1 VRAAALLAFLGLATG
16 STGVA
21 FAETLTGSWSS
32 PLGAMRL
39 TQQGDRVLAAARRN
53 PFCTLPSSGH
63 VLEGD
68 LLDDSLSGQLFVCF
82 AGCDR
87 GPGWVPVLLL
97 VAPDGKSLSGTSTL
111 PRGCKAAFGPSGGAA
126 GGSDGSLVLRR
137 LETTESAKPA
147 DDETAENSDD
157 VVSPPAKHA
166 TLKQPGRQPAK
177 PPAPSV
183 AAAADRKPAHSEVAA
198 ARESPETRERAM
210 ALARDGAA
218 FQEEGKFEQARHRFT
233 EAIELDPLYVEG
245 YNGVGVTFF
254 ARNDLAEALR
264 WYKKALGVDPTFGDA
279 YYNMACVYALQ
290 KRSNLALRYLK
301 TAFHKGYTSRETL
314 RSDPDLASLHGDP
327 AFEALLGEPQ

>member
-1 VRAAALLAFLGLATG
+1 VKAAALFAFLGFAPGL
-16 STGVA
+16 TGVA

-63 VLEGD
+63 ILEGD

-137 LETTESAKPA
+137 LESAESAKPA
-147 DDETAENSDD
+147 DDELAEGADD
-157 VVSPPAKHA
+157 TVSPPANHVSPKPSS
-166 TLKQPGRQPAK
+166 KQAAKPAAAVGDRQPTR
-177 PPAPSV
+177 PT
-183 AAAADRKPAHSEVAA
+183 VAA
-198 ARESPETRERAM
+198 ARESPEARERAM
-210 ALARDGAA
+210 TLARDGAA
-218 FQEEGKFEQARHRFT
+218 FQDEGKFEQARHRFT
-233 EAIELDPLYVEG
+233 EAIEIDPLYAEG

-301 TAFHKGYTSRETL
+301 TAFHKGYTSRDTL
-314 RSDPDLASLHGDP
+314 RSDPDLTSLHGDP